1 MKWGVHGYQGCA
13 VGQGEL
19 SVVEVVGIVV
29 YQGCGVVKG
38 RVPLGVE
45 LSGERGCQG
54 CGAGQGVLPRVW
66 SWAGW
71 VTRGVKLGRVGNLG
85 YGVGQGV

>member
-1 MKWGVHGYQGCA
+1 MVIRGVELGMVSYQGCA

-38 RVPLGVE
+38 RVTSGVE
-45 LSGERGCQG
+45 LSGGRGCQG
-54 CGAGQGVLPRVW
+54 CGAGQGGLP
-66 SWAGW
+66 
-71 VTRGVKLGRVGNLG
+71 GV
-85 YGVGQGV
+85 